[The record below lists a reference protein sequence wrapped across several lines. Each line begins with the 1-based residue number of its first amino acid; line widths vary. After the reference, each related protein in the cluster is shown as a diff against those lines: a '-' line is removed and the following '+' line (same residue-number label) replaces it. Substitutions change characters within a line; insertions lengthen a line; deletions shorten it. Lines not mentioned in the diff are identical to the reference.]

1 MFFFKSFG
9 LAAIFLFLLFTA
21 LAHSAPISEK
31 LTKRS
36 GLFPIIT
43 QEASD
48 NSDFDVQAV
57 NQSLD
62 QRLGLNGLLQGLI
75 GPPSKNPADGAGQS
89 APVNPPA
96 P

>member
-9 LAAIFLFLLFTA
+9 LAAIFLFLLFT
-21 LAHSAPISEK
+21 LAHSAPISDK
-31 LTKRS
+31 LTKRN

-48 NSDFDVQAV
+48 NSDFDVQAI

-62 QRLGLNGLLQGLI
+62 QRLGLNGLLQGLV
-75 GPPSKNPADGAGQS
+75 GPPSKNSAGSSQA
-89 APVNPPA
+89 APNPPLA
-96 P
+96 